1 MNTMP
6 TYRRGRTYF
15 KPGSNDNEGCSG
27 IMSLTLLCVMLLAP
41 PLLVLMAEKSHYL
54 TFTTLEEMM
63 QLGVHALSSSSK
75 PGDLVHVHIEIDPMA
90 VSSTDPD
97 MAVTVP
103 GALTLSRNVEYCQW
117 QELKTQSCETCTR
130 TVSAKDST
138 TSNESYECNCVTQY
152 NYIKSWNSHLIPSIF
167 FDQPGAHHNPQR
179 DPLPPKSFT
188 LDQPLIIED
197 KYAVPPSLFQSAYLP
212 KRHIDWVKGA
222 VPKRPTFLAKWFTW
236 AVDTTRYEDLKEIAD
251 SRDSL
256 AADEHKFVYVGQG
269 GYFFSP
275 YEPTTFGKLFN
286 LFTQYLEG
294 SLMDWQVGDL
304 MPSCQAGDIRIS
316 YYVQDPTEI
325 SILAQLQDEA
335 TLGMYTSRTTDK
347 QIALIQEGERTVDE
361 MVHVAVSNSERETWI
376 FRALLVLWSLFA
388 VKLVATYL
396 GRDMDASSWSVY
408 LAGTASCYFAVLSG
422 VWIVTWGISLATRDI
437 LLSLLAFLAFG
448 SVALSSATPSNTRG
462 GWNSVWCRIGRW
474 AKVPPSWRQEDSYLH
489 HKVVEEQEIPAGEKK
504 DL

>member
-1 MNTMP
+1 
-6 TYRRGRTYF
+6 
-15 KPGSNDNEGCSG
+15 
-27 IMSLTLLCVMLLAP
+27 
-41 PLLVLMAEKSHYL
+41 
-54 TFTTLEEMM
+54 
-63 QLGVHALSSSSK
+63 
-75 PGDLVHVHIEIDPMA
+75 
-90 VSSTDPD
+90 
-97 MAVTVP
+97 
-103 GALTLSRNVEYCQW
+103 
-117 QELKTQSCETCTR
+117 
-130 TVSAKDST
+130 
-138 TSNESYECNCVTQY
+138 
-152 NYIKSWNSHLIPSIF
+152 
-167 FDQPGAHHNPQR
+167 
-179 DPLPPKSFT
+179 
-188 LDQPLIIED
+188 LIIED

-222 VPKRPTFLAKWFTW
+222 VPKRPGFLAKWFTW

-275 YEPTTFGKLFN
+275 YEPTTFGRLFN

-448 SVALSSATPSNTRG
+448 SVALSNAAPSNTRG
-462 GWNSVWCRIGRW
+462 GWNSVWCTIGRW